1 MKRLFSF
8 ILTACLLM
16 TVIPYGLVIADT
28 ETTESTEPVET
39 VVVCSDTAY
48 TPAEGEKVFTT
59 VSAAITYLGAEGG
72 TIYIKD
78 TVTISGTNV
87 SPTDFEGSLS
97 QRGEVVIKGY
107 GDTASGGTLAYGES
121 YPSGKYLKGDVKFE
135 NLTITD
141 GGSVGFFTNGHKMT
155 FGEGLSMASSPT
167 AIIANREHEGTNIVD
182 IYSGTFKGILGR
194 YQHNATSA
202 NATNTI
208 VRVFGGTIGTKAED
222 YHGIFT
228 GMAGVGS
235 KFNGGGSSGDYSAEI
250 YGGTINRV
258 IIGHNSG
265 VNAVMSGN
273 ARVDIY
279 GGNISTVAFG
289 NRATINSTMGNSA
302 LIIWSKGSGNY
313 KLEKD
318 VVISR
323 NSSYP
328 TKIDGKKFIAIINN
342 SEVGNASFDSALPGT
357 YVDYMLKVENGY
369 AVPVFE
375 GSGTSATLK
384 GFEIKADD
392 GVDNEYV
399 IPEINGVQLTPDE
412 NGIYDLSE
420 YATKGETQI
429 IVKDSRV
436 PVVSVDET
444 FVPTAN
450 DRVFATV
457 SEAIDY
463 LGKAGGT
470 VYVKGDISFENNNG
484 IPLNFEGTTDGR
496 GPVTITGYGNSN
508 TAGSISFAYTNPGTA
523 YIKGDIIFKNITIHG
538 TTSEFPIAAIGH
550 KITFGE
556 GILTPDTKYYLL
568 GTRNDN
574 GGDHKIDI
582 YSGSYGYAVPL
593 FYNTGYGLI
602 GVKASSEYNIYGGTV
617 TNLYLGIRNLSS
629 NQARVHSFNGNS
641 VANVYGGTITRA
653 YIAHEGSGNLLGDAI
668 LNIYGGKI
676 SNVGFANQNYKKDQL
691 FGNAVISI
699 YSKGKDGSKITS
711 PISILKGDLDIPKNN
726 ESKKFIAI
734 INNSEEGSHS
744 FDASLTGD
752 FCDYMLKV
760 ENGNAVPV
768 FEETTAGDPS
778 TSTLSGFTL
787 TADTEGT
794 VPFAKG
800 AKLTAGED
808 GLYDLTA
815 FANRGETVISFL
827 DPDEIVYYENDK
839 TKIVAN
845 YDCTVDL
852 SKEEHKI
859 ENGEIFLGWK
869 NEEGEYVSSTVELKA
884 GEVLTAD
891 YDTFTVY
898 DEEADDGEFY
908 VYGMQ
913 VRITEPMGLRYIVR
927 QKNSLL
933 EKLGGAEKIIESGTL
948 VLPTNM
954 TQNKELHY
962 GEAIYDETDGTLIDT
977 PAPVPAVN
985 IFKTLETEKLYT
997 VVIIDIAEKNYDR
1010 HYSVRGYV
1018 RYYDANGV
1026 EQVVYSDQA
1035 HTSLYDIA
1043 LLAKENG
1050 EEYDTINEIINVVEG
1065 KQSAN
1070 IEG

>member
-28 ETTESTEPVET
+28 ETTESTETVET

-59 VSAAITYLGAEGG
+59 VSAAIDHLGEAGG
-72 TIYIKD
+72 TIYIKG
-78 TVTISGTNV
+78 TVTLSGAG
-87 SPTDFEGSLS
+87 SGPTDFEGSLS
-97 QRGEVVIKGY
+97 QREEVVIRGY
-107 GDTASGGTLAYGES
+107 GDTASGGTLSFGEAYQS
-121 YPSGKYLKGDVKFE
+121 HNYLKGNVRFE
-135 NLTITD
+135 YLNLIDRD
-141 GGSVGFFTNGHKMT
+141 GVGFFSNGHKIT
-155 FGEGLSMASSPT
+155 FGEGLVMPGT
-167 AIIANREHEGTNIVD
+167 ATVANRDKTGTNIVD
-182 IYSGTFKGILGR
+182 IYSGTFKGIIGR
-194 YQHNATSA
+194 FQHSIKAA
-202 NATNTI
+202 NDTNTV
-208 VRVFGGTIGTKAED
+208 VRVFGGTIGTGSGD
-222 YHGIFT
+222 YDGIFT
-228 GMAGVGS
+228 GAAGVGS
-235 KFNGGGSSGDYSAEI
+235 FNGGGSNGDFNAEI
-250 YGGTINRV
+250 YGGNISKV
-258 IIGHNSG
+258 LMGHNSG
-265 VNAVMSGN
+265 TNAVMNGN

-279 GGNISTVAFG
+279 GGSISTVAFG
-289 NRATINSTMGNSA
+289 NYRTIDSTMANST

-313 KLEKD
+313 KLTNQ
-318 VVISR
+318 VVIKR

-342 SEVGNASFDSALPGT
+342 SEVGNASFDSALPGE

-369 AVPVFE
+369 AVPVFD

-384 GFEIKADD
+384 GFDIKADD
-392 GVDNEYV
+392 GIDNEYV

-444 FVPTAN
+444 FVPADN

-523 YIKGDIIFKNITIHG
+523 YIKGDIIFKNITIYG

-550 KITFGE
+550 KITFAE
-556 GILTPDTKYYLL
+556 GILTPSGKYLL
-568 GTRNDN
+568 GARNDN

-676 SNVGFANQNYKKDQL
+676 SNVGFANQNYKKDQI

-711 PISILKGDLDIPKNN
+711 PISILKGSLDMPKNG